1 MQHSF
6 YHQLIHFQ
14 RPFIIAEIGANHNG
28 DMDLA
33 KQLIRSA
40 AACGADAVKFQSWS
54 KVSLFTRGFYEE
66 HSQFVDKKFG
76 NLEDMVKKFS
86 LSEENHLDLKNYCDQ
101 NSVTFC
107 SSAFCAAEVDLLE
120 KLNVPFF
127 KVASMDLN
135 NIYFLKYIAEK
146 GFPIFLSTGM
156 GSLSEID
163 RALNTIYKAGND
175 QVVLLHCVSIYP
187 PRNDIVNLRNI
198 LMLKETLG
206 KPVGF
211 SDHTL
216 GTSIPLAAISLGAK
230 VIEKHF
236 TLDKNFPGW
245 DHAVSADPE
254 ELKYLVEE
262 GKKIIEALGNYQ
274 RILSKDEQEQRKS
287 FRRSIVAKRNLRKGK
302 ILTIEDIDFKRPGTG
317 IAPDEMNYVVGR
329 VTNRDVAEDD
339 QILWRDLT

>member
-1 MQHSF
+1 
-6 YHQLIHFQ
+6 
-14 RPFIIAEIGANHNG
+14 
-28 DMDLA
+28 
-33 KQLIRSA
+33 
-40 AACGADAVKFQSWS
+40 
-54 KVSLFTRGFYEE
+54 
-66 HSQFVDKKFG
+66 
-76 NLEDMVKKFS
+76 
-86 LSEENHLDLKNYCDQ
+86 
-101 NSVTFC
+101 
-107 SSAFCAAEVDLLE
+107 
-120 KLNVPFF
+120 
-127 KVASMDLN
+127 
-135 NIYFLKYIAEK
+135 
-146 GFPIFLSTGM
+146 
-156 GSLSEID
+156 
-163 RALNTIYKAGND
+163 
-175 QVVLLHCVSIYP
+175 
-187 PRNDIVNLRNI
+187 
-198 LMLKETLG
+198 MLKETFG